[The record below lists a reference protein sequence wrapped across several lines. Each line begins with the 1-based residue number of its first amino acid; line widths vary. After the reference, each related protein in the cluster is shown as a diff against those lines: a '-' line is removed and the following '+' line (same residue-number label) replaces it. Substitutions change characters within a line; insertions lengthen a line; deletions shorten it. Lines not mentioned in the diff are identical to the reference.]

1 MLPRIVLT
9 LLQIAVAWQLA
20 PQVRGLIPAKF
31 GAFDILLTAV
41 IVAVLVWLMGQIGAL
56 VLKDTPAPSAA
67 TLTATLV
74 LALICAAI
82 TLFPPVVSAIS
93 GVTGGRL
100 PTLAYPLIGAVIG
113 YAMKR

>member
-9 LLQIAVAWQLA
+9 LLQIAVVWQLA
-20 PQVRGLIPAKF
+20 PQARGLIAAKF
-31 GAFDILLTAV
+31 GTLDIFLLAV

-56 VLKDTPAPSAA
+56 VLKDTPSPSAA

-74 LALICAAI
+74 MALVVAAL
-82 TLFPPVVSAIS
+82 TLFPPIVSALN

-100 PTLAYPLIGAVIG
+100 PTLAYPLIGAVVG
-113 YAMKR
+113 YALKR